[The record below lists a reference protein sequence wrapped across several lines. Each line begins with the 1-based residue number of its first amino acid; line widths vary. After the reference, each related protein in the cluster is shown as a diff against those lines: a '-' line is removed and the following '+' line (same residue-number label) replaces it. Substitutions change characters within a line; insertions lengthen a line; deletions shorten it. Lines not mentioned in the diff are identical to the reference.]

1 MILQWGTHYGT
12 GVVYFPIAFNAVF
25 GLITQVTS
33 WTSKAPSV
41 NFLNVTQYISGA
53 GFSNA
58 QNYAHTYNW
67 LAFGI

>member
-1 MILQWGTHYGT
+1 MIFQWGTYTGT
-12 GVVYFPIAFNAVF
+12 GVVHFPIAFNAVF

-33 WTSKAPSV
+33 WTSPAPSV

-67 LAFGI
+67 YAFGC